1 MSFPDA
7 YVQSIMVIISNVFV
21 VGAEWS
27 VMPKVEA
34 RLVIKVLP
42 KTLRR
47 NGNRCSDEKQK
58 Q

>member
-1 MSFPDA
+1 MSFSDA
-7 YVQSIMVIISNVFV
+7 HIQSIMVIISNVFV
-21 VGAEWS
+21 VGTERS

-47 NGNRCSDEKQK
+47 NGNRCRDEKQK